1 MQQAVPEQVFDIV
14 VVGAGPAG
22 YTAAMYT
29 SRAGLK
35 TLLVEGASSVSQIT
49 VTDMIENYP
58 GLVEGING
66 FELVER
72 FKKQAEQF
80 GAASVTGDVTGIGR
94 VSWGAIGGWTVS
106 LNDKVYEALA
116 VIVATGAAWRRLGVP
131 GEESLI
137 GRGVS
142 FCATCDGPFYRNRTV
157 AVIGGGNA
165 AIQEA
170 IFLTNFAE
178 KVIVIHR
185 RDRLRAS
192 AVLQKRASANPKIEF
207 AWDTV
212 VEEILGENGVE
223 ALAVRNVKAGSRT
236 RLSVEGVFIFIG
248 LNPNVT
254 LVRDHVALAPD
265 GAIEVD
271 LEMRT
276 SAAGIFACGD
286 CTHKALRQVVT
297 ACGDGATAA
306 YAAQLYVEALKG
318 EAY

>member
-1 MQQAVPEQVFDIV
+1 MKQAVPEQVYDIV

-58 GLVEGING
+58 GVVEGING
-66 FELVER
+66 FDLVER
-72 FKKQAEQF
+72 FKKQAELF
-80 GAASVTGDVTGIGR
+80 GAVSVTGDVTGIAR
-94 VSWGAIGGWTVS
+94 TAWGEIGGWTVS

-116 VIVATGAAWRRLGVP
+116 VIVATGASWRRLGVP

-137 GRGVS
+137 GKGVS
-142 FCATCDGPFYRNRTV
+142 FCATCDGPFYRNRAV

-178 KVIVIHR
+178 KVMVIHR

-192 AVLQKRASANPKIEF
+192 AVLQKRALANAKIEF
-207 AWDTV
+207 VWDSV

-223 ALAVRNVKAGSRT
+223 GLAVRNVKNGSRK

-248 LNPNVT
+248 LNPNVD
-254 LVRDHVALAPD
+254 LIRNHVTLAPD

-271 LEMRT
+271 REMRT

-286 CTHKALRQVVT
+286 CTHKALRQVIT

-306 YAAQLYVEALKG
+306 YAAQLYVEELKG